1 MLAKMQTIK
10 SSSATRIDVGD
21 ASLNY
26 KLIGTGPLL
35 IPMPGANGTAMLYE
49 PLATALSSHYTVALY
64 DRRGFGNSLLVT
76 PGEPNPTTHLRVQAD
91 DVAKLIQYLS
101 PGKPATVFA
110 ASASGVMALEL
121 LQSRP
126 DLVQHL
132 ILHEPLLVDHLP
144 TSFKTYI
151 KTGLFNGILKYGARG
166 QTIRRVLL
174 AHVQGKRDQRR
185 LGQDPH
191 YVRSMSRPE
200 NDTAFFFGFELQ
212 LVLDYHFDPEN
223 LRPYR
228 DKLVCMKGLDISPEL
243 ASFPVITLS
252 DTLGASLEFTPG
264 GHNGFITD
272 AEEFAKKLIS
282 TLDQEKAKL

>member
-1 MLAKMQTIK
+1 MQANK

-35 IPMPGANGTAMLYE
+35 IPMPGANGTAMLFE
-49 PLATALSSHYTVALY
+49 PLATALSSHFTVALY

-76 PGEPNPTTHLRVQAD
+76 PGEPDTTTHLRAQAD

-110 ASASGVMALEL
+110 ASGSGAMAIEL

-132 ILHEPLLVDHLP
+132 ILHEPLLLDHLP
-144 TSFKTYI
+144 TPFKSYI
-151 KTGLFNGILKYGARG
+151 KNGLFTSILEFGGRG
-166 QTIRRVLL
+166 PATIRRVLL
-174 AHVQGKRDQRR
+174 AYVQGKRDQRR

-191 YVRSMSRPE
+191 YARLMCQRDD
-200 NDTAFFFGFELQ
+200 DTAFFFGFELQ
-212 LVLDYHFDPEN
+212 LVLDYHFDLEN
-223 LRPYR
+223 IRPHR
-228 DKLVCMKGLDISPEL
+228 DKLVCMKGSDISPEL
-243 ASFPVITLS
+243 ASCPVIALS
-252 DTLGASLEFTPG
+252 DALGTSLELTPG

-282 TLDQEKAKL
+282 TLDKEKAKL